1 MMRWLGWMILA
12 AGLPCCLMGFALD
25 RQVAEMISVVNSTA
39 TTAESASRNV
49 AWIQDTY
56 WLAPYLLWIG
66 GALVVV
72 GSLLGVISL
81 LVGDH
86 SSDEANGHLHP

>member
-1 MMRWLGWMILA
+1 MILA
-12 AGLPCCLMGFALD
+12 AGLPCCLIGFALD

-39 TTAESASRNV
+39 TTAESASRSV
-49 AWIQDTY
+49 SWIQDIY
-56 WLAPYLLWIG
+56 WLAPYPLWIG

>member
-1 MMRWLGWMILA
+1 MRWLGWMILA
-12 AGLPCCLMGFALD
+12 AGLPCCLIGFALD

-39 TTAESASRNV
+39 TTAESASRSV
-49 AWIQDTY
+49 AWIQDIY
-56 WLAPYLLWIG
+56 WLAPYSLWIG

>member
-1 MMRWLGWMILA
+1 
-12 AGLPCCLMGFALD
+12 MGFALD

-39 TTAESASRNV
+39 TTAKSASRSV
-49 AWIQDTY
+49 AWIQDIY